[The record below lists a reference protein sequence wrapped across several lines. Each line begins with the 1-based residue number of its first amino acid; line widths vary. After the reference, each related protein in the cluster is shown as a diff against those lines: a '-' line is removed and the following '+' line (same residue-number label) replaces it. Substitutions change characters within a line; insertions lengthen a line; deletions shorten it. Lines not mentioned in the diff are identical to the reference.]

1 MMQPRGAIARSERR
15 MTQTDASRNGWAYA
29 IRQRHKMLPQRLVVG
44 LACALLFSPI
54 LGLPICLGWLALYLV
69 LQAAEAA
76 AFMPVTRGQVSAPK
90 GWRAPL
96 GDLALAANASA
107 YASIAVP
114 LWLIGGLPGG
124 VVATTLLAAGAINS
138 VIASAGNMRVFLW
151 TVTPQLAVL
160 ALTPLF
166 MARWAVEGRFILPV
180 AIGVVA
186 FIFFCLTT
194 RSRLYASSEAEA
206 RALKEAEGKRRQA
219 ESVMAG
225 RSALLAAVA
234 HDLRTPISAILTG
247 AHELTRV
254 AAPSS
259 AARQQTAMIEDAGLM
274 MKGLLDDLLDHARL
288 DAGRLKVEARDFD
301 LRDLL
306 NHTFR
311 LWQGPVRAKGLRL
324 RLDGSRL
331 MPDVVQGDAMRLR
344 QVLNNLISNAVKFT
358 DTGVITIRLC
368 SWRDEAGLHVLLI
381 DVADTGPG
389 MTAGQ
394 MDRLFTPFDQTADGV
409 AARYGGSG
417 LGLAISRDLVELM
430 GGRLTVRSQA
440 GRGSTFTV
448 ALTLPEGVKEAATPA
463 SALVAAAPVRS
474 LPVRAPMPTPVR
486 AEAALR
492 TEVETAPIPTPPSV
506 SAEADDAHD
515 AERPLRVLV
524 VDDHAINRRAIQV
537 ILQALD
543 CELTMAEDG
552 LAALKA
558 CEAGVFDVI
567 FMDVRMPELDGRE
580 TTRRLRAGHG
590 PNVATPV
597 IAVTAD
603 TAPED
608 IAACLD
614 AGMNHFVAKPLTPA
628 VLLAALSEAL
638 DAADEVETQ
647 AVA

>member
-1 MMQPRGAIARSERR
+1 MP
-15 MTQTDASRNGWAYA
+15 QTDVPLSGWASA

-44 LACALLFSPI
+44 PACALLFSPI
-54 LGLPICLGWLALYLV
+54 LGLPLCLGWLAIYL
-69 LQAAEAA
+69 LMQLAEAA
-76 AFMPVTRGQVSAPK
+76 VFLPVIRARAAEPQ
-90 GWRAPL
+90 GWRRFL
-96 GDLALAANASA
+96 GDLVLAANTTA
-107 YASIAVP
+107 YAAIAVP
-114 LWLIGGLPGG
+114 LWTMGGVPGG
-124 VVATTLLAAGAINS
+124 IVATTLLSAGAINS
-138 VIASAGNMRVFLW
+138 VIASTGNMRVFVW
-151 TVTPQLAVL
+151 TVLPQVAVL

-166 MARWAVEGRFILPV
+166 LSRWGVEGRFILPV
-180 AIGVVA
+180 AVGVLA
-186 FIFFCLTT
+186 FIFFCLAT
-194 RSRLYASSEAEA
+194 RSRLYVAGVAEA
-206 RALKEAEGKRRQA
+206 RALKEADGKRRQA
-219 ESVMAG
+219 ETVMAG

-247 AHELTRV
+247 AHELNRV
-254 AAPSS
+254 AAPSPT
-259 AARQQTAMIEDAGLM
+259 ARQQVAMIEDAGLM
-274 MKGLLDDLLDHARL
+274 MKDLLDDLLDHARL

-331 MPDVVQGDAMRLR
+331 MPRMVQGDAMRLR

-358 DTGVITIRLC
+358 ETGAITVQLR
-368 SWRDEAGLHVLLI
+368 SWQDEAGLHVLLI

-440 GRGSTFTV
+440 GQGATFTV
-448 ALTLPEGVKEAATPA
+448 ALTLPAGVESEAPSDAAPA
-463 SALVAAAPVRS
+463 APPRQFGAAARTLVQPFEEKPQAAPV
-474 LPVRAPMPTPVR
+474 AP
-486 AEAALR
+486 L
-492 TEVETAPIPTPPSV
+492 
-506 SAEADDAHD
+506 AEADEADEAPE
-515 AERPLRVLV
+515 AERALRVLV

-537 ILQALD
+537 ILQTID
-543 CELTMAEDG
+543 CEIAMAENG
-552 LAALKA
+552 MAALRA
-558 CEAGVFDVI
+558 CETGVFDVI

-580 TTRRLRAGHG
+580 TTRRLRAADG
-590 PNVATPV
+590 PNAATPV

-603 TAPED
+603 SAPED
-608 IAACLD
+608 IAACLA

-628 VLLAALSEAL
+628 VLLTALGQVL
-638 DAADEVETQ
+638 DGDAAKAEAAADAEAE
-647 AVA
+647 AAA